1 MKAISTNNNTLPEK
15 IYLSVEKELKLFY
28 FSAFRRRPKNL
39 LTLELIKE
47 CYSDQINFF
56 INQIS
61 QIIKS
66 HKKSNNKK
74 ELLGKLI
81 EFKKNEGCNKKI
93 MESIILHFSDSYENL
108 AFTSSEL
115 KTLFLFEEK

>member
-1 MKAISTNNNTLPEK
+1 MKAISTKNNILSKK
-15 IYLSVEKELKLFY
+15 INITVEKELKLFY

-47 CYSDQINFF
+47 CYSDQIKFF
-56 INQIS
+56 LNQIS

-66 HKKSNNKK
+66 YKKSSNKN
-74 ELLGKLI
+74 ELFGNLI

-93 MESIILHFSDSYENL
+93 IESLILHLSDSHKNL
-108 AFTSSEL
+108 DFTSSEL
-115 KTLFLFEEK
+115 KSLFLFEEK

>member
-1 MKAISTNNNTLPEK
+1 MKAISTKNNTFPEK
-15 IYLSVEKELKLFY
+15 IYITVEKELKLFY

-61 QIIKS
+61 SIINS

-74 ELLGKLI
+74 ELFGKLI

-93 MESIILHFSDSYENL
+93 MESIILHLSDSYENL
-108 AFTSSEL
+108 SFTSSEL
-115 KTLFLFEEK
+115 KSLLLFED

>member
-1 MKAISTNNNTLPEK
+1 MKPISTKNNTFPDK
-15 IYLSVEKELKLFY
+15 IYLTIEKELKLFY

-61 QIIKS
+61 QIIIS
-66 HKKSNNKK
+66 YKKGNKKK
-74 ELLGKLI
+74 ELFSNLT

-108 AFTSSEL
+108 VFNSSEL

>member
-1 MKAISTNNNTLPEK
+1 LKAISTKNNTFPEK
-15 IYLSVEKELKLFY
+15 IYITVEKELKLFY

-66 HKKSNNKK
+66 YKKSNVKK
-74 ELLGKLI
+74 ELFGKLV

-93 MESIILHFSDSYENL
+93 MESIILHLSDSHENL
-108 AFTSSEL
+108 SFTSSEL
-115 KTLFLFEEK
+115 KSLLLFED

>member
-1 MKAISTNNNTLPEK
+1 MKPISTKNNTLPDK
-15 IYLSVEKELKLFY
+15 IYLTVEKELKLFY

-56 INQIS
+56 QNQIS

-66 HKKSNNKK
+66 YKKSKNKK
-74 ELLGKLI
+74 ELYSNLI

-93 MESIILHFSDSYENL
+93 MESIILHLSDSYENL

-115 KTLFLFEEK
+115 KILFLFEEK

>member
-1 MKAISTNNNTLPEK
+1 LKAISTKNNTLSEK
-15 IYLSVEKELKLFY
+15 IYITVEKELKLFY
-28 FSAFRRRPKNL
+28 FNAFSRRPKNL

-47 CYSDQINFF
+47 CYSDQIKFF
-56 INQIS
+56 LNKIS

-66 HKKSNNKK
+66 YKKSNNKK
-74 ELLGKLI
+74 ELFGKLI

-93 MESIILHFSDSYENL
+93 MESIILHLSDSHENL
-108 AFTSSEL
+108 AFTSSES

>member
-1 MKAISTNNNTLPEK
+1 MKPISTKNNTFPDK
-15 IYLSVEKELKLFY
+15 IYLTIEKELKLFY

-56 INQIS
+56 LNQIS

-66 HKKSNNKK
+66 YKKSNNKK
-74 ELLGKLI
+74 ELYGNLI
-81 EFKKNEGCNKKI
+81 EFKKMKAVIKK
-93 MESIILHFSDSYENL
+93 SWNQ
-108 AFTSSEL
+108 
-115 KTLFLFEEK
+115 